1 MNRGMM
7 SFGAHELIGLN
18 EALMAKSANIE
29 LLSFLSQHVQ
39 DQRLRNML
47 EQHAESVHHHYM
59 QGVQLL
65 QGQGQEVYAKPGFAE
80 SNMEYY
86 GQPKLG
92 LRNPNMPMPR
102 LNAQAPSERT
112 ICTTALSLYKFG
124 AIGWTTFG
132 LECTNPQLREWFMR
146 GTAMSDKMAY
156 EMWGFMNQ
164 KGYYQVITLPNET
177 IQAMMHAYTPS
188 QMSLN
193 QGVNAMPYQ

>member
-1 MNRGMM
+1 MM
-7 SFGAHELIGLN
+7 PFGAHELIGLN

-29 LLSFLSQHVQ
+29 LLSFLGQHVQ

-47 EQHAESVHHHYM
+47 DQHAESIHHHYM

-65 QGQGQEVYAKPGFAE
+65 QGQAQGAYGKPSLAE
-80 SNMEYY
+80 SNVNFY

-102 LNAQAPSERT
+102 LNAQAPSERS

-132 LECTNPQLREWFMR
+132 LECTNPQLREWFMS

-156 EMWGFMNQ
+156 EMWSFMNQ
-164 KGYYQVITLPNET
+164 KGYYQVVTLPNET
-177 IQAMMHAYTPS
+177 IHAMTQAYTPS
-188 QMSLN
+188 QMNVN
-193 QGVNAMPYQ
+193 QSTNAIQYQ